1 MKTINLIL
9 GNHNHQPVGNFDFV
23 FESTYQKAYKP
34 FLDTLEKYKD
44 IKFNFHYTG
53 SLLLWIEKNH
63 PEHIEKLKNLTKE
76 KRIEIQSGGF
86 YEPIMPSIPDRDK
99 DIQIKK
105 LNKYIMDKFDFIAK
119 GAWIAERVW
128 EPTLVKNLA
137 KNDIKYIM
145 IDDSQ
150 FLTTGIDTKNIYGY
164 FITDNENY
172 KLNIFPI
179 SQELRYLIPFREVEK
194 SIEYLKSIATEEG
207 DRVVVLHDDGEKY
220 GDWPGTQKWV
230 YEDKWLEKFFEALS
244 EEKDIIKTVTYSE
257 YMKKYPPI
265 SKIYIPTGSY
275 EEMLTWVLPAKVQ
288 DEFHSKLEEL
298 KKSNENE
305 IITKFMRGGFWR
317 NYFAK
322 YSESNRMNKRMIYA
336 SNIFEGFNRV
346 NKENNKSSNK
356 DNKINNEIEIA
367 LDYLLKGQCNCPY
380 WHGTFGGLYLNNL
393 RHSTYSNLIKSTSIS
408 EKNIYG
414 KNYFIEEEVD
424 FDMDGRDEII
434 VSSEKETLIFH
445 TLSGSL
451 IEWDLKKEN
460 PINLIDTLKRR
471 EEAYHISAMRN
482 ANNENQDEGHVSIH
496 EIAKKVDEKIAKYL
510 VFDKNEKV
518 FAIDHFL
525 NKIPTAEEFQLLQY
539 EENSNFFESYYKI
552 TENKFNEDFATIIF
566 NREGKINGK
575 NINLTKKY
583 IINSTGGFSLETI
596 IENKSEEEIEFVY
609 ALENNITL
617 LAGCEKDRYYIGDGK
632 KISENLSK
640 VGEYEGKVF
649 GMADESYIKIKIS
662 IECENKTNYLY
673 MPNYT
678 ISDAVDKLEMNY
690 QNSTIVCLKKIN
702 LKPNEKESHKFKIS
716 VKNI

>member
-34 FLDTLEKYKD
+34 FLDMLEKYKD

-53 SLLLWIEKNH
+53 SLLSWIEKNH
-63 PEHIEKLKNLTKE
+63 PEHIEKLKNLVKE

-86 YEPIMPSIPDRDK
+86 YEPIMPSIPDKDK

-105 LNKYIMDKFDFIAK
+105 LNNYIKDKFKVKAK

-137 KNDIKYIM
+137 KNGIEYIM

-230 YEDKWLEKFFEALS
+230 YEDKWLENFFEALS
-244 EEKDIIKTVTYSE
+244 KEKDIIKTTTYSE
-257 YMKKYPPI
+257 YIKKYPPV
-265 SKIYIPTGSY
+265 SKIYIPNGSY

-305 IITKFMRGGFWR
+305 IITRFMRGGFWR
-317 NYFAK
+317 NYFSK

-336 SNIFEGFNRV
+336 SNIFDRFKFKR
-346 NKENNKSSNK
+346 NK
-356 DNKINNEIEIA
+356 DKIKKDKEIA
-367 LDYLLKGQCNCPY
+367 LDYLLQGQCNCPY

-393 RHSTYSNLIKSTSIS
+393 RHATYSNLIKSTSIS

-414 KNYFIEEEVD
+414 ENYFIKKNID
-424 FDMDGRDEII
+424 FDMDGRDEVII
-434 VSSEKETLIFH
+434 SSEKETLIFH
-445 TLSGSL
+445 SLSGSL
-451 IEWDLKKEN
+451 IEWDLKKET

-482 ANNENQDEGHVSIH
+482 TNNDNQNEGHVSIH

-518 FAIDHFL
+518 FGVDHFL
-525 NKIPTAEEFQLLQY
+525 NKMPSAEEFQLLQY
-539 EENSNFFESYYKI
+539 EENSNFFESFYKI
-552 TENKFNEDFATIIF
+552 IEDKIDKDFAKVIF
-566 NREGKINGK
+566 KRKGKINGK
-575 NINLTKKY
+575 EINLIKKY
-583 IINSTGGFSLETI
+583 IVNSKGGFLLEATF
-596 IENKSEEEIEFVY
+596 ENKSGEEIEFIY

-617 LAGCEKDRYYIGDGK
+617 LAGGEKDRYYIGEDK
-632 KISENLSK
+632 RISENLSET
-640 VGEYEGKVF
+640 GEWTGKIF
-649 GMADESYIKIKIS
+649 AMTDEAYIKIKIL
-662 IECENKTNYLY
+662 IEAEEETTFLY

-702 LKPNEKESHKFKIS
+702 LKPNEKKYYKIK
-716 VKNI
+716 VNTKNI

>member
-34 FLDTLEKYKD
+34 FLDMLEKYKD

-63 PEHIEKLKNLTKE
+63 PEHIEKLKNLAKE

-86 YEPIMPSIPDRDK
+86 YEPIMPSIPDKNK

-105 LNKYIMDKFDFIAK
+105 LNGYIKDKFKVKAK

-137 KNDIKYIM
+137 KNGIEYIM

-179 SQELRYLIPFREVEK
+179 SQELRYLIPFREAEK

-230 YEDKWLEKFFEALS
+230 YEDKWLENFFEALS
-244 EEKDIIKTVTYSE
+244 KEKDIIKTTTYSE
-257 YMKKYPPI
+257 YIKKYPPI
-265 SKIYIPTGSY
+265 SKIYIPNGSY
-275 EEMLTWVLPAKVQ
+275 EEMLTWVLPAKAQ
-288 DEFHSKLEEL
+288 DEFHTKLEEL
-298 KKSNENE
+298 KKSKEND
-305 IITKFMRGGFWR
+305 IIVRFMRGGFWR
-317 NYFAK
+317 NYFSK
-322 YSESNRMNKRMIYA
+322 YSESNRMNKRMIHA
-336 SNIFEGFNRV
+336 SNIFDIF
-346 NKENNKSSNK
+346 KFKINK
-356 DNKINNEIEIA
+356 DKIKEDKEIA
-367 LDYLLKGQCNCPY
+367 LDYLLQGQCNCPY
-380 WHGTFGGLYLNNL
+380 WHGTFGGLYLNKL
-393 RHSTYSNLIKSTSIS
+393 RHATYSNLIKSTSIS

-414 KNYFIEEEVD
+414 KNYFIKKNID

-434 VSSEKETLIFH
+434 ISSEKETLIFH
-445 TLSGSL
+445 SLSGSL

-482 ANNENQDEGHVSIH
+482 TNNDNQNEGHVSIH

-518 FAIDHFL
+518 FGVDHFL
-525 NKIPTAEEFQLLQY
+525 NKMPSAEEFQLLQY
-539 EENSNFFESYYKI
+539 EENANFFETHYKI
-552 TENKFNEDFATIIF
+552 IENKIDKNFATIIF
-566 NREGKINGK
+566 NKEEKVNGK
-575 NINLTKKY
+575 NINFIKKY
-583 IINSTGGFSLETI
+583 IVNSKGGFLLEATL
-596 IENKSEEEIEFVY
+596 ENKSKEDIEFVY

-617 LAGCEKDRYYIGDGK
+617 LAGGEKDRYYTGENK
-632 KISENLSK
+632 RISENLSET
-640 VGEYEGKVF
+640 GEWTGKIF
-649 GMADESYIKIKIS
+649 AMTDEAYIKIKIL
-662 IECENKTNYLY
+662 IEAEEETTFLY

-690 QNSTIVCLKKIN
+690 QNSTVVCLKKIN
-702 LKPNEKESHKFKIS
+702 LKPNEKKYYKIK
-716 VKNI
+716 VDTKNIQ

>member
-34 FLDTLEKYKD
+34 FLDMLEKYKD

-53 SLLLWIEKNH
+53 SLLSWIEKNH
-63 PEHIEKLKNLTKE
+63 PEHIEKLKNLAKE

-86 YEPIMPSIPDRDK
+86 YEPIMPSIPDKDK

-105 LNKYIMDKFDFIAK
+105 LNNYIKDKFKVKAK

-137 KNDIKYIM
+137 KNGIEYIM

-230 YEDKWLEKFFEALS
+230 YEDKWLENFFESLS
-244 EEKDIIKTVTYSE
+244 KEKDIIKTTTYSE
-257 YMKKYPPI
+257 YIKKYPPV
-265 SKIYIPTGSY
+265 SKIYIPNGSY

-288 DEFHSKLEEL
+288 DEFHLKLEEL

-305 IITKFMRGGFWR
+305 IITRFMRGGFWR
-317 NYFAK
+317 NYFSK

-336 SNIFEGFNRV
+336 SNIFEEFDKSKN
-346 NKENNKSSNK
+346 NNKDK
-356 DNKINNEIEIA
+356 ETA
-367 LDYLLKGQCNCPY
+367 LDYLLQGQCNCPY

-393 RHSTYSNLIKSTSIS
+393 RHATYSNLIKSTSIS

-414 KNYFIEEEVD
+414 ENYFIKKNID
-424 FDMDGRDEII
+424 FDMDGRDEVII
-434 VSSEKETLIFH
+434 SSEKETLIFH
-445 TLSGSL
+445 SLSGSL

-482 ANNENQDEGHVSIH
+482 TNNDNQNEGHVSIH

-518 FAIDHFL
+518 FGVDHFL
-525 NKIPTAEEFQLLQY
+525 NKMPSAEEFQLLQY
-539 EENSNFFESYYKI
+539 EENADFFESFYKI
-552 TENKFNEDFATIIF
+552 IEDKIDKDFAKGIF
-566 NREGKINGK
+566 KRKGKIDGK
-575 NINLTKKY
+575 EINLIKKY
-583 IINSTGGFSLETI
+583 IVNSKGGFLLEATF
-596 IENKSEEEIEFVY
+596 ENKSGEEIEFVY

-617 LAGCEKDRYYIGDGK
+617 LAGCEKDRYYTGEDK
-632 KISENLSK
+632 RISENLSET
-640 VGEYEGKVF
+640 GEWTGKIF
-649 GMADESYIKIKIS
+649 AMTDEAYIKIKIL
-662 IECENKTNYLY
+662 IEAEEETTFLY

-690 QNSTIVCLKKIN
+690 QNSTIVCLNKIN
-702 LKPNEKESHKFKIS
+702 LKPNEKKYYKIK
-716 VKNI
+716 VNTKNI

>member
-34 FLDTLEKYKD
+34 FLDMLEKYKD

-53 SLLLWIEKNH
+53 SLLSWIEKNH
-63 PEHIEKLKNLTKE
+63 PEHIEKLKNLAKE

-86 YEPIMPSIPDRDK
+86 YEPIMPSIPDKDK

-105 LNKYIMDKFDFIAK
+105 LNNYIKDKFKVKAN

-137 KNDIKYIM
+137 KNGIEYIM

-230 YEDKWLEKFFEALS
+230 YEDKWLENFFEALS
-244 EEKDIIKTVTYSE
+244 KEKDIIKTTTYSE
-257 YMKKYPPI
+257 YIKKYPPV
-265 SKIYIPTGSY
+265 SKIYIPNGSY

-305 IITKFMRGGFWR
+305 IITRFMRGGFWR
-317 NYFAK
+317 NYFSK

-336 SNIFEGFNRV
+336 SNIFEEFDKSKN
-346 NKENNKSSNK
+346 NNKDK
-356 DNKINNEIEIA
+356 ETA
-367 LDYLLKGQCNCPY
+367 LDYLLQGQCNCPY

-393 RHSTYSNLIKSTSIS
+393 RHATYSNLIKSTSIS

-414 KNYFIEEEVD
+414 ENYFIKKEID
-424 FDMDGRDEII
+424 FDMDGRYEII
-434 VSSEKETLIFH
+434 ISSEKETLIFH

-482 ANNENQDEGHVSIH
+482 TNNDNQNEGHVSIH

-518 FAIDHFL
+518 FGVDHFL
-525 NKIPTAEEFQLLQY
+525 NKMPSAEEFQLLQY
-539 EENSNFFESYYKI
+539 EENAKFFETHYKI
-552 TENKFNEDFATIIF
+552 IENKIDKNFATIIF
-566 NREGKINGK
+566 NKEEKVNGK
-575 NINLTKKY
+575 NINLIKKY
-583 IINSTGGFSLETI
+583 IIDSNGGFSLEVNL
-596 IENKSEEEIEFVY
+596 ENKSKEDIEFIY

-617 LAGCEKDRYYIGDGK
+617 LAGGEKDRYYTGEDK
-632 KISENLSK
+632 RISENLSET
-640 VGEYEGKVF
+640 GEWTGKIF
-649 GMADESYIKIKIS
+649 AMTDEAYIKIKIL
-662 IECENKTNYLY
+662 IEAEEETTFLY

-690 QNSTIVCLKKIN
+690 QNSTVVCLKKIN
-702 LKPNEKESHKFKIS
+702 LKPNEKKYYKIK
-716 VKNI
+716 VNTKNI

>member
-34 FLDTLEKYKD
+34 FLDMLEKYKD

-53 SLLLWIEKNH
+53 SLLSWIEKNH
-63 PEHIEKLKNLTKE
+63 PEHIEKLKNLAKE

-86 YEPIMPSIPDRDK
+86 YEPIMPSIPDKDK

-105 LNKYIMDKFDFIAK
+105 LNDYIKDKFKVKAK

-137 KNDIKYIM
+137 KNGIEYIM

-179 SQELRYLIPFREVEK
+179 SQELRYLIPFREAEK

-230 YEDKWLEKFFEALS
+230 YEDKWLENFFEALS
-244 EEKDIIKTVTYSE
+244 KEKDIIKTTTYSE
-257 YMKKYPPI
+257 YIKKYPPV
-265 SKIYIPTGSY
+265 SKIYIPNGSY

-305 IITKFMRGGFWR
+305 IITRFMRGGFWR
-317 NYFAK
+317 NYFSK

-336 SNIFEGFNRV
+336 SNIFDRFKFKR
-346 NKENNKSSNK
+346 NK
-356 DNKINNEIEIA
+356 DKIKEDKEIA
-367 LDYLLKGQCNCPY
+367 LDYLLQGQCNCPY

-393 RHSTYSNLIKSTSIS
+393 RHATYSNLIKSTSIS

-414 KNYFIEEEVD
+414 ENYFIKKNID
-424 FDMDGRDEII
+424 FDMDGRDEVII
-434 VSSEKETLIFH
+434 SSEKETLIFH
-445 TLSGSL
+445 SLSGSL

-482 ANNENQDEGHVSIH
+482 TNNDNQNEGHVSIH

-518 FAIDHFL
+518 FGVDHFL
-525 NKIPTAEEFQLLQY
+525 NKMPSAEEFQLLQY
-539 EENSNFFESYYKI
+539 EENADFFESFYKI
-552 TENKFNEDFATIIF
+552 IEDKIDKDFAKVIF
-566 NREGKINGK
+566 KRKGKIDGK
-575 NINLTKKY
+575 EINLIKKY
-583 IINSTGGFSLETI
+583 IVNSKGGFLLEATF
-596 IENKSEEEIEFVY
+596 ENKSGEEIEFVY

-617 LAGCEKDRYYIGDGK
+617 LAGCEKDRYYTGEDK
-632 KISENLSK
+632 RISENLSET
-640 VGEYEGKVF
+640 GEWTGKIF
-649 GMADESYIKIKIS
+649 AMTDEAYIKIKIL
-662 IECENKTNYLY
+662 IEAEEETTFLY

-690 QNSTIVCLKKIN
+690 QNSTVVCLNKIN
-702 LKPNEKESHKFKIS
+702 LKPNEKKYYKIK
-716 VKNI
+716 VNTKNI

>member
-34 FLDTLEKYKD
+34 FLDMLEKYKD

-53 SLLLWIEKNH
+53 SLLSWMEKNH
-63 PEHIEKLKNLTKE
+63 PEHIEKLKNLAKE

-86 YEPIMPSIPDRDK
+86 YEPIMPSIPDKDK

-105 LNKYIMDKFDFIAK
+105 LNDYIKDKFKVKAK

-137 KNDIKYIM
+137 KNGIEYIM

-179 SQELRYLIPFREVEK
+179 SQELRYLIPFREAEK

-207 DRVVVLHDDGEKY
+207 YRVVVLHDDGEKY

-230 YEDKWLEKFFEALS
+230 YEDKWLENFFEALS
-244 EEKDIIKTVTYSE
+244 KEKDIIKTTTYSE
-257 YMKKYPPI
+257 YIKKYPPV
-265 SKIYIPTGSY
+265 SKIYIPNGSY

-305 IITKFMRGGFWR
+305 IITRFMRGGFWR
-317 NYFAK
+317 NYFSK
-322 YSESNRMNKRMIYA
+322 YSESNRMNKRMIYT
-336 SNIFEGFNRV
+336 SNIFDRFKFKR
-346 NKENNKSSNK
+346 NK
-356 DNKINNEIEIA
+356 DKIKEDKEIA
-367 LDYLLKGQCNCPY
+367 LDYLLQGQCNCPY

-393 RHSTYSNLIKSTSIS
+393 RHAAYSNLIKSTSIS

-414 KNYFIEEEVD
+414 ENYFIKKNID
-424 FDMDGRDEII
+424 FDMDGRDEVII
-434 VSSEKETLIFH
+434 SSEKETLIFH
-445 TLSGSL
+445 SLSGSL

-482 ANNENQDEGHVSIH
+482 ANNGNQNEGHVSIH
-496 EIAKKVDEKIAKYL
+496 EIAKKIDEKIAKYL

-518 FAIDHFL
+518 FGVDHFL
-525 NKIPTAEEFQLLQY
+525 NKIPSAEEFQLLQY
-539 EENSNFFESYYKI
+539 EENANFFESFYKI
-552 TENKFNEDFATIIF
+552 IEDKIDKDFAKVIF
-566 NREGKINGK
+566 KRKGRIDGKE
-575 NINLTKKY
+575 INLIKKY
-583 IINSTGGFSLETI
+583 IVNSEGGFLLEATF
-596 IENKSEEEIEFVY
+596 ENKSGEEIEFVY

-617 LAGCEKDRYYIGDGK
+617 LAGCEKDRYYTGEDK
-632 KISENLSK
+632 RISENLSET
-640 VGEYEGKVF
+640 GEWTGKIF
-649 GMADESYIKIKIS
+649 AMTDEAYIKIKIL
-662 IECENKTNYLY
+662 IEAEEETTFLY

-690 QNSTIVCLKKIN
+690 QNSTVVCLKKIN
-702 LKPNEKESHKFKIS
+702 LKPNEKKYYKIK
-716 VKNI
+716 VDTKNI

>member
-34 FLDTLEKYKD
+34 FLEILEKYKE

-63 PEHIEKLKNLTKE
+63 PEHIEKLKNLVKE

-86 YEPIMPSIPDRDK
+86 YEPIMPSIPDKDK
-99 DIQIKK
+99 DIQIQK
-105 LNKYIMDKFDFIAK
+105 LNNYIKNKFDFNPK

-137 KNDIKYIM
+137 KNEIKYIM
-145 IDDSQ
+145 LDDSQ
-150 FLTTGIDTKNIYGY
+150 FLTTGIDTKNIFGY

-194 SIEYLKSIATEEG
+194 SIEYLKSIATEDG

-244 EEKDIIKTVTYSE
+244 EEKDIIKTTTYSE
-257 YMKKYPPI
+257 YMQKFSPI

-288 DEFHSKLEEL
+288 DEFHTKLEEL
-298 KKSNENE
+298 KKSPEND
-305 IITKFMRGGFWR
+305 IITRFMRGGFWR
-317 NYFAK
+317 NYFSK
-322 YSESNRMNKRMIYA
+322 YSESDRMNKRMIYA
-336 SNIFEGFNRV
+336 SNTYEEF
-346 NKENNKSSNK
+346 KEFDKSKK
-356 DNKINNEIEIA
+356 DNSKDKETA
-367 LDYLLKGQCNCPY
+367 LDYLLQGQCNCPY

-408 EKNIYG
+408 EKNLYG
-414 KNYFIEEEVD
+414 KNYFTVKEVD

-445 TLSGSL
+445 TLSGS
-451 IEWDLKKEN
+451 IVEWDLKKEN

-471 EEAYHISAMRN
+471 EEAYHISAVRN
-482 ANNENQDEGHVSIH
+482 TNNDNQNDGHVSIH
-496 EIAKKVDEKIAKYL
+496 EMVKKVDEKIAKYL

-518 FAIDHFL
+518 FGVDHFL
-525 NKIPTAEEFQLLQY
+525 NKMPSAEEFQLLQY
-539 EENSNFFESYYKI
+539 EENSCFFESHYKI
-552 TENKFNEDFATIIF
+552 LSHKLEKDCAIITFNKD
-566 NREGKINGK
+566 GKVNGK
-575 NINLTKKY
+575 NINLNKKY
-583 IINSTGGFSLETI
+583 IINFAGGFLLETI
-596 IENKSEEEIEFVY
+596 IENKSEEDIEFVY
-609 ALENNITL
+609 ALENNLTL
-617 LAGCEKDRYYIGDGK
+617 LAGSKNDRYYIGENK
-632 KISENLSK
+632 RISENLSDA
-640 VGEYEGKVF
+640 GEFAGKIF
-649 GMADESYIKIKIS
+649 GMTDEAYIKIKIL
-662 IECENKTNYLY
+662 IECEEEANYLY

-690 QNSTIVCLKKIN
+690 QNSTIVCLKKMS
-702 LKPNEKESHKFKIS
+702 LKPKEKKSYKLKIN
-716 VKNI
+716 VQNI

>member
-1 MKTINLIL
+1 
-9 GNHNHQPVGNFDFV
+9 
-23 FESTYQKAYKP
+23 
-34 FLDTLEKYKD
+34 
-44 IKFNFHYTG
+44 
-53 SLLLWIEKNH
+53 
-63 PEHIEKLKNLTKE
+63 
-76 KRIEIQSGGF
+76 
-86 YEPIMPSIPDRDK
+86 
-99 DIQIKK
+99 
-105 LNKYIMDKFDFIAK
+105 
-119 GAWIAERVW
+119 
-128 EPTLVKNLA
+128 
-137 KNDIKYIM
+137 M

-179 SQELRYLIPFREVEK
+179 SQELRYLIPFREAEK

-230 YEDKWLEKFFEALS
+230 YEDKWLENFFEALS
-244 EEKDIIKTVTYSE
+244 KEKDIIKTTTYSE
-257 YMKKYPPI
+257 YIKKYPPV
-265 SKIYIPTGSY
+265 SKIYIPNGSY

-305 IITKFMRGGFWR
+305 IITRFMRGGFWR
-317 NYFAK
+317 NYFSK

-336 SNIFEGFNRV
+336 SNIFDRFKFKR
-346 NKENNKSSNK
+346 NK
-356 DNKINNEIEIA
+356 DKIKEDKEIA
-367 LDYLLKGQCNCPY
+367 LDYLLQGQCNCPY

-393 RHSTYSNLIKSTSIS
+393 RHATYSNLIKSTSIS

-414 KNYFIEEEVD
+414 ENYFIKKNID
-424 FDMDGRDEII
+424 FDMDGRDEVII
-434 VSSEKETLIFH
+434 SSEKETLIFH
-445 TLSGSL
+445 SLSGSL

-482 ANNENQDEGHVSIH
+482 TNNDNQNEGHVSIH

-518 FAIDHFL
+518 FGVDHFL
-525 NKIPTAEEFQLLQY
+525 NKMPSAEEFQLLQY
-539 EENSNFFESYYKI
+539 EENADFFESFYKI
-552 TENKFNEDFATIIF
+552 IEDKIDKDFAKVIF
-566 NREGKINGK
+566 KRKGKIDGK
-575 NINLTKKY
+575 EINLIKKY
-583 IINSTGGFSLETI
+583 IVNSKGGFLLEATF
-596 IENKSEEEIEFVY
+596 ENKSGEEIEFVY

-617 LAGCEKDRYYIGDGK
+617 LAGGEKDRYYTGENK
-632 KISENLSK
+632 RISENLSET
-640 VGEYEGKVF
+640 GEWAGKIF
-649 GMADESYIKIKIS
+649 AMTDEAYIKIKIL
-662 IECENKTNYLY
+662 IEAEEETTFLY

-690 QNSTIVCLKKIN
+690 QNSTVVCLKKIN
-702 LKPNEKESHKFKIS
+702 LKPNEKKYYKIK
-716 VKNI
+716 VDTKNI

>member
-34 FLDTLEKYKD
+34 FLDMLEKYKD

-53 SLLLWIEKNH
+53 SLLSWIEKNH
-63 PEHIEKLKNLTKE
+63 PEHIEKLKNLAKE

-86 YEPIMPSIPDRDK
+86 YEPIMPSIPDKDK

-105 LNKYIMDKFDFIAK
+105 LNNYIKDKFKVKAK

-137 KNDIKYIM
+137 KNGIEYIM

-179 SQELRYLIPFREVEK
+179 SQELRYLIPFREAEK

-230 YEDKWLEKFFEALS
+230 YEDKWLENFFEALS
-244 EEKDIIKTVTYSE
+244 KEKDIIKTTTYSE
-257 YMKKYPPI
+257 YIKKYPPI
-265 SKIYIPTGSY
+265 SKIYIPNGSY

-305 IITKFMRGGFWR
+305 IITRFMRGGFWR
-317 NYFAK
+317 NYFSK

-336 SNIFEGFNRV
+336 SNIFDRFKFKR
-346 NKENNKSSNK
+346 NK
-356 DNKINNEIEIA
+356 DKIKEDKEIA
-367 LDYLLKGQCNCPY
+367 LDYLLQGQCNCPY

-393 RHSTYSNLIKSTSIS
+393 RHATYSNLIKSTSIS

-414 KNYFIEEEVD
+414 ENYFIKKNID
-424 FDMDGRDEII
+424 FDMDGRDEVII
-434 VSSEKETLIFH
+434 SSEKETLIFH
-445 TLSGSL
+445 SLSGSL

-471 EEAYHISAMRN
+471 EEAYHI
-482 ANNENQDEGHVSIH
+482 
-496 EIAKKVDEKIAKYL
+496 
-510 VFDKNEKV
+510 
-518 FAIDHFL
+518 
-525 NKIPTAEEFQLLQY
+525 
-539 EENSNFFESYYKI
+539 
-552 TENKFNEDFATIIF
+552 
-566 NREGKINGK
+566 
-575 NINLTKKY
+575 
-583 IINSTGGFSLETI
+583 
-596 IENKSEEEIEFVY
+596 
-609 ALENNITL
+609 
-617 LAGCEKDRYYIGDGK
+617 
-632 KISENLSK
+632 
-640 VGEYEGKVF
+640 
-649 GMADESYIKIKIS
+649 
-662 IECENKTNYLY
+662 
-673 MPNYT
+673 
-678 ISDAVDKLEMNY
+678 
-690 QNSTIVCLKKIN
+690 
-702 LKPNEKESHKFKIS
+702 
-716 VKNI
+716 

>member
-34 FLDTLEKYKD
+34 FLDMLEKYKD

-53 SLLLWIEKNH
+53 SLLSWIEKNH
-63 PEHIEKLKNLTKE
+63 PEHIEKLKNLAKE

-86 YEPIMPSIPDRDK
+86 YEPIMPSIPDKDK

-105 LNKYIMDKFDFIAK
+105 LNNYIKDKFKVKAK

-137 KNDIKYIM
+137 KNGIKYIM
-145 IDDSQ
+145 LDDSQ

-230 YEDKWLEKFFEALS
+230 YEDKWLENFFEALS
-244 EEKDIIKTVTYSE
+244 KEKDIIKTTTYSE
-257 YMKKYPPI
+257 YIKKYPPV
-265 SKIYIPTGSY
+265 SKIYIPNGSY

-305 IITKFMRGGFWR
+305 IITRFMRGGFWR
-317 NYFAK
+317 NYFSK

-336 SNIFEGFNRV
+336 SNIFDRFKFKR
-346 NKENNKSSNK
+346 NK
-356 DNKINNEIEIA
+356 DKIKEDKESA
-367 LDYLLKGQCNCPY
+367 LDYLLQGQCNCPY

-393 RHSTYSNLIKSTSIS
+393 RHATYSNLIKSTSIS

-414 KNYFIEEEVD
+414 ENYFIKKNID
-424 FDMDGRDEII
+424 FDMDGRDEVII
-434 VSSEKETLIFH
+434 SSEKETLIFH
-445 TLSGSL
+445 SLSGSL

-482 ANNENQDEGHVSIH
+482 TNNDNQNEGHVSIH
-496 EIAKKVDEKIAKYL
+496 EIAKKVDEKISKYL

-518 FAIDHFL
+518 FGVDHFL
-525 NKIPTAEEFQLLQY
+525 GKIPSAEEFQLLQY
-539 EENSNFFESYYKI
+539 EENADFFESFYKI
-552 TENKFNEDFATIIF
+552 IEDKIDKDFAKVIF
-566 NREGKINGK
+566 KRKGRIDGKE
-575 NINLTKKY
+575 INLIKKY
-583 IINSTGGFSLETI
+583 IVNSKGGFLLEATL
-596 IENKSEEEIEFVY
+596 ENKSGEEIEFVY

-617 LAGCEKDRYYIGDGK
+617 LAGCEKDRYYTGEDK
-632 KISENLSK
+632 RISENLSET
-640 VGEYEGKVF
+640 GEWTGKIF
-649 GMADESYIKIKIS
+649 AMTDEAYIKIKIL
-662 IECENKTNYLY
+662 IEAEEETTFLY

-690 QNSTIVCLKKIN
+690 QNSTVVCLNKIN
-702 LKPNEKESHKFKIS
+702 LKPNEKKYYKIK
-716 VKNI
+716 VNTKNI

>member
-34 FLDTLEKYKD
+34 FLDMLEKYKD

-53 SLLLWIEKNH
+53 SLLSWIEKNH
-63 PEHIEKLKNLTKE
+63 PEHIEKLKNLAKE

-86 YEPIMPSIPDRDK
+86 YEPIMPSIPDKDK

-105 LNKYIMDKFDFIAK
+105 LNNYIKDKFKVKAN

-137 KNDIKYIM
+137 KNGIEYIM

-179 SQELRYLIPFREVEK
+179 SQELRYLIPFREAKK

-230 YEDKWLEKFFEALS
+230 YEDKWLENFFEALS
-244 EEKDIIKTVTYSE
+244 KEKDIIKTTTYSE
-257 YMKKYPPI
+257 YIKKYPPI
-265 SKIYIPTGSY
+265 SKIYIPNGSY

-305 IITKFMRGGFWR
+305 IITIFMRGGFWR
-317 NYFAK
+317 NYFSK

-336 SNIFEGFNRV
+336 SNIFDRFKFKR
-346 NKENNKSSNK
+346 NK
-356 DNKINNEIEIA
+356 DKIKEDKESA
-367 LDYLLKGQCNCPY
+367 LDYLLQGQCNCPY

-393 RHSTYSNLIKSTSIS
+393 RHATYSNLIKSTSIS

-414 KNYFIEEEVD
+414 ENYFIKKNID
-424 FDMDGRDEII
+424 FDMDGRDEVII
-434 VSSEKETLIFH
+434 SSEKETLIFH
-445 TLSGSL
+445 SLSGSL

-482 ANNENQDEGHVSIH
+482 TNNDNQNEGHVSIH

-518 FAIDHFL
+518 FGVDHFL
-525 NKIPTAEEFQLLQY
+525 NKIPSTEEFQLLQY
-539 EENSNFFESYYKI
+539 EENAKFFESYYKI
-552 TENKFNEDFATIIF
+552 TENKIDKNSATIIF
-566 NREGKINGK
+566 NRDGKVNGK

-583 IINSTGGFSLETI
+583 IVNSKGGFLLEATF
-596 IENKSEEEIEFVY
+596 ENKSGEEIEFVY

-617 LAGCEKDRYYIGDGK
+617 LAGGEKDRYYTGEDK
-632 KISENLSK
+632 RISENLSETGK
-640 VGEYEGKVF
+640 WTGKVF
-649 GMADESYIKIKIS
+649 AMTDEAYIKIKIL
-662 IECENKTNYLY
+662 IEAEEETTFLY

-702 LKPNEKESHKFKIS
+702 LKPNEKKYYKIK
-716 VKNI
+716 VNTKNI

>member
-34 FLDTLEKYKD
+34 FLDMLEKYKD

-53 SLLLWIEKNH
+53 SLLSWIEKNH
-63 PEHIEKLKNLTKE
+63 PEHIEKLKNLAKE

-86 YEPIMPSIPDRDK
+86 YEPIMPSVPDKDK

-105 LNKYIMDKFDFIAK
+105 LNNYIKDKFKVKAK

-137 KNDIKYIM
+137 KNGIKYIM
-145 IDDSQ
+145 LDDSQ

-230 YEDKWLEKFFEALS
+230 YEDKWLENFFESLS
-244 EEKDIIKTVTYSE
+244 KEKDIIKTTTYSE
-257 YMKKYPPI
+257 YIKKYPPV
-265 SKIYIPTGSY
+265 SKIYIPNGSY

-305 IITKFMRGGFWR
+305 IITRFMRGGFWR
-317 NYFAK
+317 NYFSK

-336 SNIFEGFNRV
+336 SNIFDRFKFKR
-346 NKENNKSSNK
+346 NK
-356 DNKINNEIEIA
+356 DKIKEDKEIA
-367 LDYLLKGQCNCPY
+367 LDYLLQGQCNCPY

-393 RHSTYSNLIKSTSIS
+393 RHATYSNLIKSTLIS

-414 KNYFIEEEVD
+414 ENYFIKKNID
-424 FDMDGRDEII
+424 FDMDGRDEVII
-434 VSSEKETLIFH
+434 SSEKETLIFH
-445 TLSGSL
+445 SLSGSL

-482 ANNENQDEGHVSIH
+482 TNNDNQNEGHVSIH

-518 FAIDHFL
+518 FGVDHFL
-525 NKIPTAEEFQLLQY
+525 NKIPSTEEFQLLQY
-539 EENSNFFESYYKI
+539 EENAKFFESYYKI
-552 TENKFNEDFATIIF
+552 TENKIDKNSATIIF
-566 NREGKINGK
+566 NRDGKVNGK

-583 IINSTGGFSLETI
+583 IVNSKGGFLLEATF
-596 IENKSEEEIEFVY
+596 ENKSGEEIEFIY

-617 LAGCEKDRYYIGDGK
+617 LAGGEKDRYYTGEDK
-632 KISENLSK
+632 RISENLSETGK
-640 VGEYEGKVF
+640 WTGKVF
-649 GMADESYIKIKIS
+649 AMTDEAYIKIKIL
-662 IECENKTNYLY
+662 IEAEEETTFLY

-702 LKPNEKESHKFKIS
+702 LKPNEKKYYKIK
-716 VKNI
+716 VNTKNI

>member
-34 FLDTLEKYKD
+34 FLDMLEKYKD

-53 SLLLWIEKNH
+53 SLLSWIEKNH
-63 PEHIEKLKNLTKE
+63 PEHIEKLKNLAKE

-86 YEPIMPSIPDRDK
+86 YEPIMPSIPDKDK

-105 LNKYIMDKFDFIAK
+105 LNNYIKDKFKVKAN

-137 KNDIKYIM
+137 KNGIEYIM

-179 SQELRYLIPFREVEK
+179 SQELRYLIPFREAEK

-230 YEDKWLEKFFEALS
+230 YEDKWLENFFEALS
-244 EEKDIIKTVTYSE
+244 KEKDIIKTTTYSE
-257 YMKKYPPI
+257 YIKKYPPV
-265 SKIYIPTGSY
+265 SKIYIPNGSY

-305 IITKFMRGGFWR
+305 IITRFMRGGFWR
-317 NYFAK
+317 NYFSK

-336 SNIFEGFNRV
+336 SNIFDRFKFKR
-346 NKENNKSSNK
+346 NK
-356 DNKINNEIEIA
+356 DKIKEDKEIA
-367 LDYLLKGQCNCPY
+367 LDYLLQGQCNCPY

-393 RHSTYSNLIKSTSIS
+393 RHATYSNLIKSTSIS

-414 KNYFIEEEVD
+414 ENYFIKKNID
-424 FDMDGRDEII
+424 FDMDGRDEVII
-434 VSSEKETLIFH
+434 SSEKETLIFH
-445 TLSGSL
+445 SLSGSL

-482 ANNENQDEGHVSIH
+482 TNNNNQNEGHVSIH

-518 FAIDHFL
+518 FGVDHFL
-525 NKIPTAEEFQLLQY
+525 NKIPSAEEFQLLQY
-539 EENSNFFESYYKI
+539 EENSNFFESFYKI
-552 TENKFNEDFATIIF
+552 IEDKIDKDFAKVIF
-566 NREGKINGK
+566 KRKGKINGK
-575 NINLTKKY
+575 EINLIKKY
-583 IINSTGGFSLETI
+583 IVNSKGGFLLEATF
-596 IENKSEEEIEFVY
+596 ENKSGEEIEFVY

-617 LAGCEKDRYYIGDGK
+617 LAGGEKDRYYTGEDK
-632 KISENLSK
+632 RISENLSET
-640 VGEYEGKVF
+640 GEWTGKIF
-649 GMADESYIKIKIS
+649 AMTDEAYIKIKIL
-662 IECENKTNYLY
+662 IEAEEETTFLY

-702 LKPNEKESHKFKIS
+702 LKPNEKKYYKIK
-716 VKNI
+716 VDTKNI

>member
-34 FLDTLEKYKD
+34 FLDMLEKYKD

-53 SLLLWIEKNH
+53 SLLSWIEKNH
-63 PEHIEKLKNLTKE
+63 PEHIEKLKNLAKE

-86 YEPIMPSIPDRDK
+86 YEPIMPSIPDKDK

-105 LNKYIMDKFDFIAK
+105 LNDYIKDKFKVKAK

-137 KNDIKYIM
+137 KNGIEYIM

-179 SQELRYLIPFREVEK
+179 SQELRYLIPFREAEK

-230 YEDKWLEKFFEALS
+230 YEDKWLENFFEALS
-244 EEKDIIKTVTYSE
+244 KEKDIIKTTTYSE
-257 YMKKYPPI
+257 YIKKYPPI
-265 SKIYIPTGSY
+265 SKIYIPNGSY

-305 IITKFMRGGFWR
+305 IITRFMRGGFWR
-317 NYFAK
+317 NYFSK

-336 SNIFEGFNRV
+336 SNIFEEFDKSKN
-346 NKENNKSSNK
+346 NNKDK
-356 DNKINNEIEIA
+356 EIA
-367 LDYLLKGQCNCPY
+367 LDYLLQGQCNCPY

-393 RHSTYSNLIKSTSIS
+393 RHATYSNLIKSTSIS

-414 KNYFIEEEVD
+414 ENYFIKKNID
-424 FDMDGRDEII
+424 FDMDGRDEVII
-434 VSSEKETLIFH
+434 SSEKETLIFH
-445 TLSGSL
+445 SLSGSL

-482 ANNENQDEGHVSIH
+482 TNNDNQNEGHVSIH

-518 FAIDHFL
+518 FGVDHFL
-525 NKIPTAEEFQLLQY
+525 GKMPSAEEFQLLQY
-539 EENSNFFESYYKI
+539 EENAKFFETHYK
-552 TENKFNEDFATIIF
+552 
-566 NREGKINGK
+566 
-575 NINLTKKY
+575 
-583 IINSTGGFSLETI
+583 I
-596 IENKSEEEIEFVY
+596 IENKIDKNFATIVFNKEGKLNGKEINLIKKYIVNSKGGFLLEATFENKSKEEIEFVY

-617 LAGCEKDRYYIGDGK
+617 LAGGEKDRYYTGEDK
-632 KISENLSK
+632 RISENLSET
-640 VGEYEGKVF
+640 GEWTGKIF
-649 GMADESYIKIKIS
+649 AMTDEAYIKIKIL
-662 IECENKTNYLY
+662 IEAEEETTFLY

-702 LKPNEKESHKFKIS
+702 LKPNEKKYYKIK
-716 VKNI
+716 VDTKNI

>member
-34 FLDTLEKYKD
+34 FLDMLEKYKD

-53 SLLLWIEKNH
+53 SLLSWIEKNH
-63 PEHIEKLKNLTKE
+63 PEHIEKLKNLAKE

-86 YEPIMPSIPDRDK
+86 YEPIMPSISDKDK

-105 LNKYIMDKFDFIAK
+105 LNDYIKDKFKVKAR

-137 KNDIKYIM
+137 KNGIEYIM

-230 YEDKWLEKFFEALS
+230 YEDKWLENFFEALS
-244 EEKDIIKTVTYSE
+244 KEKDIIKTTTYSE
-257 YMKKYPPI
+257 YIKKYPPV
-265 SKIYIPTGSY
+265 SKIYIPNGSY

-305 IITKFMRGGFWR
+305 IITRFMRGGFWR
-317 NYFAK
+317 NYFSK

-336 SNIFEGFNRV
+336 SNIFDRFKFKR
-346 NKENNKSSNK
+346 NK
-356 DNKINNEIEIA
+356 DKIKEDKEIA
-367 LDYLLKGQCNCPY
+367 LDYLLQGQCNCPY

-393 RHSTYSNLIKSTSIS
+393 RHATYSNLIKSTSIS

-414 KNYFIEEEVD
+414 ENYFIKKNID
-424 FDMDGRDEII
+424 FDMDGRDEVII
-434 VSSEKETLIFH
+434 SSEKETLIFH
-445 TLSGSL
+445 SLSGSL

-482 ANNENQDEGHVSIH
+482 TNNDNQNEGHVSIH

-518 FAIDHFL
+518 FGVDHFL
-525 NKIPTAEEFQLLQY
+525 GKIPSAEEFQLLQY
-539 EENSNFFESYYKI
+539 EENAKFFETHYKI
-552 TENKFNEDFATIIF
+552 IENKIDKNFATIIF
-566 NREGKINGK
+566 NKEEKVNGK
-575 NINLTKKY
+575 NINLIKKY
-583 IINSTGGFSLETI
+583 IIDSNGGFSLEVNL
-596 IENKSEEEIEFVY
+596 ENKSKEDIEFVY
-609 ALENNITL
+609 ALENNLTL
-617 LAGCEKDRYYIGDGK
+617 LAGGENDRYYIGDNK
-632 KISENLSK
+632 RISENLSDA
-640 VGEYEGKVF
+640 GEFSGKTF
-649 GMADESYIKIKIS
+649 GMTDEAYIKIKIL
-662 IECENKTNYLY
+662 IEAEEETTFLY

-690 QNSTIVCLKKIN
+690 QNSTVVCLKKIN
-702 LKPNEKESHKFKIS
+702 LKPNEKKYYKIK
-716 VKNI
+716 VNTENI

>member
-23 FESTYQKAYKP
+23 FESAYQKAYKP
-34 FLDTLEKYKD
+34 FLDVLEKYKD

-63 PEHIEKLKNLTKE
+63 PEHIEKLKNLAKE

-86 YEPIMPSIPDRDK
+86 YEPIMPSIPDKDK
-99 DIQIKK
+99 DIQIQK
-105 LNKYIMDKFDFIAK
+105 LNNYIKDKFDFIPK

-145 IDDSQ
+145 LDDSQ
-150 FLTTGIDTKNIYGY
+150 FLTTGIDTKNIFGY

-230 YEDKWLEKFFEALS
+230 YEDKWLENFFEALS
-244 EEKDIIKTVTYSE
+244 KEKDIIKTTTYSE
-257 YMKKYPPI
+257 YIKKYPPV
-265 SKIYIPTGSY
+265 SKIYIPNGSY

-305 IITKFMRGGFWR
+305 IITRFMRGGFWR
-317 NYFAK
+317 NYFSK

-336 SNIFEGFNRV
+336 SNIFDRFKFKR
-346 NKENNKSSNK
+346 NK
-356 DNKINNEIEIA
+356 DKIKEDKEIA
-367 LDYLLKGQCNCPY
+367 LDYLLQGQCNCPY

-393 RHSTYSNLIKSTSIS
+393 RHATYSNLIKSTSIS

-414 KNYFIEEEVD
+414 ENYFIKKNID
-424 FDMDGRDEII
+424 FDMDGRDEVII
-434 VSSEKETLIFH
+434 SSEKETLIFH
-445 TLSGSL
+445 SLSGSL
-451 IEWDLKKEN
+451 IEWDLKKET

-482 ANNENQDEGHVSIH
+482 TNNNNQNEGHVSIH

-518 FAIDHFL
+518 FGVDHFL
-525 NKIPTAEEFQLLQY
+525 NKMPNAEEFQLLQY
-539 EENSNFFESYYKI
+539 EENANFFESFYQIIEDKI
-552 TENKFNEDFATIIF
+552 DKDFAKVIF
-566 NREGKINGK
+566 KRKGKINGK
-575 NINLTKKY
+575 EINLIKKY
-583 IINSTGGFSLETI
+583 IVNSKGGFLLEATF
-596 IENKSEEEIEFVY
+596 ENKSGEEIEFVY

-617 LAGCEKDRYYIGDGK
+617 LAGCEKDRYYTGEDK
-632 KISENLSK
+632 RISENLSET
-640 VGEYEGKVF
+640 GEWTGKVF
-649 GMADESYIKIKIS
+649 AMTDEAYIKIKIL
-662 IECENKTNYLY
+662 IECEEETNYLY

-702 LKPNEKESHKFKIS
+702 LKPNEKKYYKIK
-716 VKNI
+716 VNTKNI

>member
-34 FLDTLEKYKD
+34 FLDMLEKYKD

-53 SLLLWIEKNH
+53 SLLYWIEKNH
-63 PEHIEKLKNLTKE
+63 PEHIEKLKNLAKE

-86 YEPIMPSIPDRDK
+86 YEPIMPSIPDKDK

-105 LNKYIMDKFDFIAK
+105 LNNYIKDKFKVKAK

-137 KNDIKYIM
+137 KNGIEYIM

-230 YEDKWLEKFFEALS
+230 YEDKWLENFFEALS
-244 EEKDIIKTVTYSE
+244 KEKDIIKTTTYSE
-257 YMKKYPPI
+257 YIKKYPPV
-265 SKIYIPTGSY
+265 SKIYIPNGSY

-305 IITKFMRGGFWR
+305 IITRFMRGGFWR
-317 NYFAK
+317 NYFSK

-336 SNIFEGFNRV
+336 SNIFEEFDKSKN
-346 NKENNKSSNK
+346 NNKDK
-356 DNKINNEIEIA
+356 ETA
-367 LDYLLKGQCNCPY
+367 LDYLLQGQCNCPY

-393 RHSTYSNLIKSTSIS
+393 RHATYSNLIKSTSIS

-414 KNYFIEEEVD
+414 ENYFIKKNID
-424 FDMDGRDEII
+424 FDMDGRDEVII
-434 VSSEKETLIFH
+434 SSEKETLIFH
-445 TLSGSL
+445 SLSGSL

-482 ANNENQDEGHVSIH
+482 TNNDNQNEGHVSIH

-510 VFDKNEKV
+510 IFDKNEKV
-518 FAIDHFL
+518 FGVDHFL
-525 NKIPTAEEFQLLQY
+525 NKMPSAEEFQLLQY
-539 EENSNFFESYYKI
+539 EENADFFESFYKI
-552 TENKFNEDFATIIF
+552 IEDKIDKDFAKVIF
-566 NREGKINGK
+566 KRKGRIDGKE
-575 NINLTKKY
+575 INLIKKY
-583 IINSTGGFSLETI
+583 IVNSKGGFLLEATF
-596 IENKSEEEIEFVY
+596 ENKSGEEIEFIY

-617 LAGCEKDRYYIGDGK
+617 LAGGEKDRYYTGEDK
-632 KISENLSK
+632 RISENLSET
-640 VGEYEGKVF
+640 GEWTGKIF
-649 GMADESYIKIKIS
+649 AMTDEAYIKIKIL
-662 IECENKTNYLY
+662 IEAEEDTTFLY

-702 LKPNEKESHKFKIS
+702 LKPNEKKYYKIK
-716 VKNI
+716 VDTKNI

>member
-34 FLDTLEKYKD
+34 FLDMLEKYKD

-53 SLLLWIEKNH
+53 SLLYWIEKNH
-63 PEHIEKLKNLTKE
+63 PEHIEKLKNLAKE

-86 YEPIMPSIPDRDK
+86 YEPIMPSIPDKDK

-105 LNKYIMDKFDFIAK
+105 LNNYIKDKFKVKAK

-137 KNDIKYIM
+137 KNGIEYIM

-230 YEDKWLEKFFEALS
+230 YEDKWLENFFEALS
-244 EEKDIIKTVTYSE
+244 KEKDIIKTTTYSE
-257 YMKKYPPI
+257 YIKKYPPV
-265 SKIYIPTGSY
+265 SKIYIPNGSY

-305 IITKFMRGGFWR
+305 IITRFMRGGFWR
-317 NYFAK
+317 NYFSK

-336 SNIFEGFNRV
+336 SNIFEEFDKSKN
-346 NKENNKSSNK
+346 NNKDK
-356 DNKINNEIEIA
+356 ETA
-367 LDYLLKGQCNCPY
+367 LDYLLQGQCNCPY

-393 RHSTYSNLIKSTSIS
+393 RHATYSNLIKSTSIS

-414 KNYFIEEEVD
+414 ENYFIKKNID
-424 FDMDGRDEII
+424 FDMDGRDEVII
-434 VSSEKETLIFH
+434 SSEKETLIFH
-445 TLSGSL
+445 SLSGSL

-482 ANNENQDEGHVSIH
+482 TNNDNQNEGHVSIH

-510 VFDKNEKV
+510 IFDKNEKV
-518 FAIDHFL
+518 FGVDHFL
-525 NKIPTAEEFQLLQY
+525 NKMPSAEEFQLLQY
-539 EENSNFFESYYKI
+539 EENADFFESFYKI
-552 TENKFNEDFATIIF
+552 IEDKIDKDFAKVIF
-566 NREGKINGK
+566 KRKGRIDGKE
-575 NINLTKKY
+575 INLIKKY
-583 IINSTGGFSLETI
+583 IVNSKGGFLLEATF
-596 IENKSEEEIEFVY
+596 ENKSGEEIEFVY

-617 LAGCEKDRYYIGDGK
+617 LAGGEKDRYYTGEDK
-632 KISENLSK
+632 RISENLSET
-640 VGEYEGKVF
+640 GEWTGKIF
-649 GMADESYIKIKIS
+649 AMTDEAYIKIKIL
-662 IECENKTNYLY
+662 IEAEEETTFLY

-702 LKPNEKESHKFKIS
+702 LKPNEKKYYKIK
-716 VKNI
+716 VDTKNI

>member
-34 FLDTLEKYKD
+34 FLDMLEKYKD

-53 SLLLWIEKNH
+53 SLLYWIEKNH
-63 PEHIEKLKNLTKE
+63 PEHIEKLKNLAKE

-86 YEPIMPSIPDRDK
+86 YEPIMPSIPDKDK

-105 LNKYIMDKFDFIAK
+105 LNDYIKDKFKVKAK

-137 KNDIKYIM
+137 KNGIEYIM

-230 YEDKWLEKFFEALS
+230 YEDKWLENFFEALS
-244 EEKDIIKTVTYSE
+244 KEKDIIKTTTYSE
-257 YMKKYPPI
+257 YIKKYPPV
-265 SKIYIPTGSY
+265 SKIYIPNGSY

-305 IITKFMRGGFWR
+305 IITRFMRGGFWR
-317 NYFAK
+317 NYFSK

-336 SNIFEGFNRV
+336 SNIFEEFDKSKN
-346 NKENNKSSNK
+346 NNKDK
-356 DNKINNEIEIA
+356 ETA
-367 LDYLLKGQCNCPY
+367 LDYLLQGQCNCPY

-393 RHSTYSNLIKSTSIS
+393 RHATYSNLIKSTSIS

-414 KNYFIEEEVD
+414 ENYFIKKNID
-424 FDMDGRDEII
+424 FDMDGRDEVII
-434 VSSEKETLIFH
+434 SSEKETLIFH
-445 TLSGSL
+445 SLSGSL

-482 ANNENQDEGHVSIH
+482 TNNDNQNEGHVSIH

-510 VFDKNEKV
+510 IFDKNEKV
-518 FAIDHFL
+518 FGVDHFL
-525 NKIPTAEEFQLLQY
+525 NKMPSAEEFQLLQY
-539 EENSNFFESYYKI
+539 EENADFFESFYKI
-552 TENKFNEDFATIIF
+552 IEDKIDKDFAKVIF
-566 NREGKINGK
+566 KRKGRIDGKE
-575 NINLTKKY
+575 INLIKKY
-583 IINSTGGFSLETI
+583 IVNSKGGFLLEATF
-596 IENKSEEEIEFVY
+596 ENKSGEEIEFVY

-617 LAGCEKDRYYIGDGK
+617 LAGGEKDRYYTGEDK
-632 KISENLSK
+632 RISENLSET
-640 VGEYEGKVF
+640 GEWTGKIF
-649 GMADESYIKIKIS
+649 AMTDEAYIKIKIL
-662 IECENKTNYLY
+662 IEAEEDTTFLY

-702 LKPNEKESHKFKIS
+702 LKPNEKKYYKIK
-716 VKNI
+716 VDTKNI

>member
-1 MKTINLIL
+1 MKIINLIL

-23 FESTYQKAYKP
+23 FESAYQKAYKP
-34 FLDTLEKYKD
+34 FLDVLEKYKD

-63 PEHIEKLKNLTKE
+63 PEHIEKLKNLAKE

-86 YEPIMPSIPDRDK
+86 YEPIMPSIPDKDK
-99 DIQIKK
+99 DIQIQK
-105 LNKYIMDKFDFIAK
+105 LNNYIKDKFDFIPK

-145 IDDSQ
+145 LDDSQ
-150 FLTTGIDTKNIYGY
+150 FLTTGIDTKNIFGY

-244 EEKDIIKTVTYSE
+244 EEKDIIKTTTYSE
-257 YMKKYPPI
+257 YMEKFSPI

-298 KKSNENE
+298 KKSPEND
-305 IITKFMRGGFWR
+305 IIVRFMRGGFWR
-317 NYFAK
+317 NYFSK

-336 SNIFEGFNRV
+336 SNIFEEF
-346 NKENNKSSNK
+346 KDKKDNNKDK
-356 DNKINNEIEIA
+356 ETA
-367 LDYLLKGQCNCPY
+367 LDYLLQGQCNCPY

-393 RHSTYSNLIKSTSIS
+393 RHATYSNLIKSTSIS

-414 KNYFIEEEVD
+414 ENYFIKKNID
-424 FDMDGRDEII
+424 FDMDGRDEVII
-434 VSSEKETLIFH
+434 SSEKETLIFH
-445 TLSGSL
+445 SLSGSL

-471 EEAYHISAMRN
+471 EEAYHISAMQN
-482 ANNENQDEGHVSIH
+482 TNNDNQNEGHVSIH

-518 FAIDHFL
+518 FGVDHFL
-525 NKIPTAEEFQLLQY
+525 NKIPSTEEFQLLQY
-539 EENSNFFESYYKI
+539 EENANFFESFYKI
-552 TENKFNEDFATIIF
+552 IEDKIDKDFAKVIF
-566 NREGKINGK
+566 KRKGKIDGK
-575 NINLTKKY
+575 EINLIKKY
-583 IINSTGGFSLETI
+583 IVNSKGGFLLEATF
-596 IENKSEEEIEFVY
+596 ENKSGEEIEFVY

-617 LAGCEKDRYYIGDGK
+617 LAGGEKDRYYTGEDK
-632 KISENLSK
+632 RISENLSET
-640 VGEYEGKVF
+640 GEWTGKIF
-649 GMADESYIKIKIS
+649 AMTDEAYIKIKIL
-662 IECENKTNYLY
+662 IEAEEETTFLY

-702 LKPNEKESHKFKIS
+702 LKPNEKKYYKIK
-716 VKNI
+716 VNTKNI

>member
-34 FLDTLEKYKD
+34 FLDMLEKYKD

-53 SLLLWIEKNH
+53 SLLSWIEKNH
-63 PEHIEKLKNLTKE
+63 PEHIEKLKNLAKE

-86 YEPIMPSIPDRDK
+86 YEPIMPSIPDKDK

-105 LNKYIMDKFDFIAK
+105 LNNYIKDKFKVKAK

-137 KNDIKYIM
+137 KNGIEYIM

-179 SQELRYLIPFREVEK
+179 SQELRYLIPFREAEK

-230 YEDKWLEKFFEALS
+230 YEDKWLENFFEALS
-244 EEKDIIKTVTYSE
+244 KEKDIIKTTTYSE
-257 YMKKYPPI
+257 YIKKYPPV
-265 SKIYIPTGSY
+265 SKIYIPNGSY

-305 IITKFMRGGFWR
+305 IITRFMRGGFWR
-317 NYFAK
+317 NYFSK

-336 SNIFEGFNRV
+336 SNIFDRFKFKR
-346 NKENNKSSNK
+346 NK
-356 DNKINNEIEIA
+356 DKIKEDKESA
-367 LDYLLKGQCNCPY
+367 LDYLLQGQCNCPY

-393 RHSTYSNLIKSTSIS
+393 RHATYSNLIKSTSIS
-408 EKNIYG
+408 EKNIYRE
-414 KNYFIEEEVD
+414 NYFIKKNID
-424 FDMDGRDEII
+424 FDMDGRDEVII
-434 VSSEKETLIFH
+434 SSEKETLIFH
-445 TLSGSL
+445 SLSGSL

-471 EEAYHISAMRN
+471 EEAYHISAIRN
-482 ANNENQDEGHVSIH
+482 TNNDNQNEGHVSIH

-518 FAIDHFL
+518 FGVDHFL
-525 NKIPTAEEFQLLQY
+525 NKMPSAEEFQLLQY
-539 EENSNFFESYYKI
+539 EENADFFESFYKI
-552 TENKFNEDFATIIF
+552 IEDKIDKDFAKVIF
-566 NREGKINGK
+566 KRKGKIDGK
-575 NINLTKKY
+575 EINLTKKY
-583 IINSTGGFSLETI
+583 IIDSNGGFSLEVNL
-596 IENKSEEEIEFVY
+596 ENKSKEDIEFVY

-617 LAGCEKDRYYIGDGK
+617 LAGCEKDRYYTGEDK
-632 KISENLSK
+632 RISENLSET
-640 VGEYEGKVF
+640 GEWTGKVF
-649 GMADESYIKIKIS
+649 AMTDEAYIKIKIL
-662 IECENKTNYLY
+662 IEAEEDTTFLY

-702 LKPNEKESHKFKIS
+702 LKPNEKKYYKIK
-716 VKNI
+716 VDTKNI

>member
-34 FLDTLEKYKD
+34 FLDMLEKYKD

-53 SLLLWIEKNH
+53 SLLSWIEKNH
-63 PEHIEKLKNLTKE
+63 PEHIEKLKNLAKE

-86 YEPIMPSIPDRDK
+86 YEPIMPSIPDKDK

-105 LNKYIMDKFDFIAK
+105 LNNYIKDKFKVKAR

-137 KNDIKYIM
+137 KNGIKYIM
-145 IDDSQ
+145 LDDSQ

-164 FITDNENY
+164 FITDNENH

-179 SQELRYLIPFREVEK
+179 SQELRYLIPFREAKK

-230 YEDKWLEKFFEALS
+230 YEDKWLENFFEALS
-244 EEKDIIKTVTYSE
+244 KEKDIIKTTTYSE
-257 YMKKYPPI
+257 YIKKYPPI
-265 SKIYIPTGSY
+265 SKIYIPNGSY

-305 IITKFMRGGFWR
+305 IITRFMRGGFWR
-317 NYFAK
+317 NYFSK

-336 SNIFEGFNRV
+336 SNIFDRFKFKR
-346 NKENNKSSNK
+346 NK
-356 DNKINNEIEIA
+356 DKIKEDKEIA
-367 LDYLLKGQCNCPY
+367 LDYLLQGQCNCPY

-393 RHSTYSNLIKSTSIS
+393 RHATYSNLIKSTSIS

-414 KNYFIEEEVD
+414 ENYFIKKNID
-424 FDMDGRDEII
+424 FDMDGRDEVII
-434 VSSEKETLIFH
+434 SSEKETLIFH
-445 TLSGSL
+445 SLSGSL

-482 ANNENQDEGHVSIH
+482 TNNNNQNEGHVSIH

-518 FAIDHFL
+518 FGVDHFF
-525 NKIPTAEEFQLLQY
+525 NKMPSAEEFQLLQY
-539 EENSNFFESYYKI
+539 EENADFFESFYKI
-552 TENKFNEDFATIIF
+552 IEDKIDKDFAKVIF
-566 NREGKINGK
+566 KRKGKINGK
-575 NINLTKKY
+575 EINLIKKY
-583 IINSTGGFSLETI
+583 IVNSKGGFLLEATF
-596 IENKSEEEIEFVY
+596 ENKSGEEIEFVY

-617 LAGCEKDRYYIGDGK
+617 LAGGENDRYYTGEDK
-632 KISENLSK
+632 RISENLSET
-640 VGEYEGKVF
+640 GEWTGKIF
-649 GMADESYIKIKIS
+649 AMTDEAYIKIKIL
-662 IECENKTNYLY
+662 IEAEEETTFLY

-702 LKPNEKESHKFKIS
+702 LKPNEKKYYKIK
-716 VKNI
+716 VNTKNI

>member
-34 FLDTLEKYKD
+34 FLDILEKYKD

-63 PEHIEKLKNLTKE
+63 PEHIEKLKNLAKE

-86 YEPIMPSIPDRDK
+86 YEPIMPSIPDKDK
-99 DIQIKK
+99 DIQIQK
-105 LNKYIMDKFDFIAK
+105 LNNYIKDKFAFNPK

-145 IDDSQ
+145 LDDSQ
-150 FLTTGIDTKNIYGY
+150 FLTTGIDTKNIFGY

-207 DRVVVLHDDGEKY
+207 NRVVVLHDDGEKY

-244 EEKDIIKTVTYSE
+244 EEKDIIKTTTYSE
-257 YMKKYPPI
+257 YMEKFSPI

-288 DEFHSKLEEL
+288 DEFHTKLEEL
-298 KKSNENE
+298 KKSSENE
-305 IITKFMRGGFWR
+305 IITRFMRGGFWR
-317 NYFAK
+317 NYFSK

-336 SNIFEGFNRV
+336 SNIFEEFD
-346 NKENNKSSNK
+346 KSKK
-356 DNKINNEIEIA
+356 DNKDKETA
-367 LDYLLKGQCNCPY
+367 LNYLLQGQCNCPY

-393 RHSTYSNLIKSTSIS
+393 RHATYSNLIKSTSIS

-414 KNYFIEEEVD
+414 KNYFVEKEID
-424 FDMDGRDEII
+424 FDMDGRNEII
-434 VSSEKETLIFH
+434 ISSEKETLILH
-445 TLSGSL
+445 TLSGSI

-482 ANNENQDEGHVSIH
+482 TNNDNQNDGHVSIH
-496 EIAKKVDEKIAKYL
+496 EIAKKVDEEIAKYL

-518 FAIDHFL
+518 FGVDHFL
-525 NKIPTAEEFQLLQY
+525 NKMPSVEEFQLLQY
-539 EENSNFFESYYKI
+539 EENSCFFESYYKI
-552 TENKFNEDFATIIF
+552 IENKIDKNLATIIF
-566 NREGKINGK
+566 NKDGKINGK

-583 IINSTGGFSLETI
+583 IIDSNGGFSLETI
-596 IENKSEEEIEFVY
+596 LENKSEEEIEFVY
-609 ALENNITL
+609 ALENNLTL
-617 LAGCEKDRYYIGDGK
+617 LAGGENDRYYIGENK
-632 KISENLSK
+632 RISENLSDT
-640 VGEYEGKVF
+640 GEFIGKIF
-649 GMADESYIKIKIS
+649 GMTDEAYIKIKIL
-662 IECENKTNYLY
+662 IECEEATNYLY

-690 QNSTIVCLKKIN
+690 QNSTVVCLKKMN
-702 LKPNEKESHKFKIS
+702 LKPKEKKSYKLKVS
-716 VKNI
+716 AKNI

>member
-34 FLDTLEKYKD
+34 FLDMLEKYKD

-53 SLLLWIEKNH
+53 SLLSWIEKNH
-63 PEHIEKLKNLTKE
+63 PEHIEKLKNLAKE

-86 YEPIMPSIPDRDK
+86 YEPIMPSIPDKDK

-105 LNKYIMDKFDFIAK
+105 LNDYIKDKFKVKAK

-137 KNDIKYIM
+137 KNGIEYIM
-145 IDDSQ
+145 LDDSQ

-179 SQELRYLIPFREVEK
+179 SQGLRYLIPFREAEK

-230 YEDKWLEKFFEALS
+230 YEDKWLENFFEALS
-244 EEKDIIKTVTYSE
+244 KEKDIIKTTTYSE
-257 YMKKYPPI
+257 YIKKYPPV
-265 SKIYIPTGSY
+265 SKIYIPNGSY

-305 IITKFMRGGFWR
+305 IITRFMRGGFWR
-317 NYFAK
+317 NYFSK

-336 SNIFEGFNRV
+336 SNIFEEFDKSKN
-346 NKENNKSSNK
+346 NNKDK
-356 DNKINNEIEIA
+356 EIA
-367 LDYLLKGQCNCPY
+367 LDYLLQGQCNCPY

-393 RHSTYSNLIKSTSIS
+393 RHATYSNLIKSTSIS

-414 KNYFIEEEVD
+414 ENYFIKKNID
-424 FDMDGRDEII
+424 FDMDGRDEVII
-434 VSSEKETLIFH
+434 SSEKETLIFH
-445 TLSGSL
+445 SLSGSL

-482 ANNENQDEGHVSIH
+482 TNNDNQNEGHVSIH

-518 FAIDHFL
+518 FGVDHFL
-525 NKIPTAEEFQLLQY
+525 NKMPSAEEFQLLQY
-539 EENSNFFESYYKI
+539 EENADFFESFYKI
-552 TENKFNEDFATIIF
+552 IEDKIDKDFAKVIF
-566 NREGKINGK
+566 KRKGKINGK
-575 NINLTKKY
+575 EINLIKKY
-583 IINSTGGFSLETI
+583 IVNSKGGFLLEATL
-596 IENKSEEEIEFVY
+596 ENKSGEEIEFVY

-617 LAGCEKDRYYIGDGK
+617 LAGGEKDRYYTGEYK
-632 KISENLSK
+632 RISENLSET
-640 VGEYEGKVF
+640 GEWTGKIF
-649 GMADESYIKIKIS
+649 AMTDEAYIKIKIL
-662 IECENKTNYLY
+662 IEAEEETTFLY

-702 LKPNEKESHKFKIS
+702 LKPNEKKYYKIKIDT
-716 VKNI
+716 KNI

>member
-34 FLDTLEKYKD
+34 FLDMLEKYKD

-53 SLLLWIEKNH
+53 SLLSWIEKNH
-63 PEHIEKLKNLTKE
+63 PEHIEKLKNLAKE

-86 YEPIMPSIPDRDK
+86 YEPIMPSIPDKDK

-105 LNKYIMDKFDFIAK
+105 LNDYIKDKFKVKAK

-137 KNDIKYIM
+137 KNGIEYIM

-179 SQELRYLIPFREVEK
+179 SQELRYLIPFREAEK

-230 YEDKWLEKFFEALS
+230 YEDKWLENFFEALS
-244 EEKDIIKTVTYSE
+244 KEKDIIKTTTYSE
-257 YMKKYPPI
+257 YIKKYPPV
-265 SKIYIPTGSY
+265 SKIYIPNGSY

-288 DEFHSKLEEL
+288 DEFHLKLEEL

-305 IITKFMRGGFWR
+305 IITRFMRGGFWR
-317 NYFAK
+317 NYFSK

-336 SNIFEGFNRV
+336 SNIFEEFDKSKN
-346 NKENNKSSNK
+346 NNKDK
-356 DNKINNEIEIA
+356 EIA
-367 LDYLLKGQCNCPY
+367 LDYLLQGQCNCPY

-393 RHSTYSNLIKSTSIS
+393 RHATYSNLIKSTSIS

-414 KNYFIEEEVD
+414 ENYFIKKNID
-424 FDMDGRDEII
+424 FDMDGRDEVII
-434 VSSEKETLIFH
+434 SSEKETLIFH
-445 TLSGSL
+445 SLSGSL

-482 ANNENQDEGHVSIH
+482 TNNDNQNEGHVSIH

-518 FAIDHFL
+518 FGVDHFL
-525 NKIPTAEEFQLLQY
+525 NKMPSAEEFQLLQY
-539 EENSNFFESYYKI
+539 EENADFFESFYKI
-552 TENKFNEDFATIIF
+552 IEDKIDKDFAKVIF
-566 NREGKINGK
+566 KRKGRIDGKE
-575 NINLTKKY
+575 INLIKKY
-583 IINSTGGFSLETI
+583 IVNSKGGFLLEATL
-596 IENKSEEEIEFVY
+596 ENKSGEEIEFVY

-617 LAGCEKDRYYIGDGK
+617 LAGGEKDRYYTGEDK
-632 KISENLSK
+632 RISENLSET
-640 VGEYEGKVF
+640 GEWTGKIF
-649 GMADESYIKIKIS
+649 AMTDEAYIKIKIL
-662 IECENKTNYLY
+662 IEAEEETTFLY

-702 LKPNEKESHKFKIS
+702 LKPNEKKYYKIKIDT
-716 VKNI
+716 KNI

>member
-34 FLDTLEKYKD
+34 FLDILEKYKD

-63 PEHIEKLKNLTKE
+63 PEHIEKLKNLAKE

-86 YEPIMPSIPDRDK
+86 YEPIMPSIPDKDK
-99 DIQIKK
+99 DIQIQK
-105 LNKYIMDKFDFIAK
+105 LNNYIKDKFAFNPK

-145 IDDSQ
+145 LDDSQ
-150 FLTTGIDTKNIYGY
+150 FLTTGIDTKNIFGY

-244 EEKDIIKTVTYSE
+244 EEKEIIKTTTYSE
-257 YMKKYPPI
+257 YMEKFSPI

-275 EEMLTWVLPAKVQ
+275 EEMLTWVLPAKIQ
-288 DEFHSKLEEL
+288 DEFHTKLEEL

-305 IITKFMRGGFWR
+305 IITRFMRGGFWR
-317 NYFAK
+317 NYFSK

-336 SNIFEGFNRV
+336 SNVFEEFDK
-346 NKENNKSSNK
+346 NKK
-356 DNKINNEIEIA
+356 DNKDKETA
-367 LDYLLKGQCNCPY
+367 LDYLLQGQCNCPY

-393 RHSTYSNLIKSTSIS
+393 RHATYSNLIKSTLIS

-414 KNYFIEEEVD
+414 KNYFTKKEID

-434 VSSEKETLIFH
+434 ISSEKETLIFH
-445 TLSGSL
+445 TLSGSI

-482 ANNENQDEGHVSIH
+482 TNNDNQSDGHVSIH

-518 FAIDHFL
+518 FGVDHFL
-525 NKIPTAEEFQLLQY
+525 NKMPSAEEFQLLQY
-539 EENSNFFESYYKI
+539 EENSCFFESHYKI
-552 TENKFNEDFATIIF
+552 IENKIDKNSATIIF
-566 NREGKINGK
+566 NKDGKVNGK

-583 IINSTGGFSLETI
+583 IIDSNGGFSLEAI

-617 LAGCEKDRYYIGDGK
+617 LAGGENDRYYIGENK
-632 KISENLSK
+632 RISENLSDA
-640 VGEYEGKVF
+640 GEFEGKIF
-649 GMADESYIKIKIS
+649 GMTDEAYIKIKIL
-662 IECENKTNYLY
+662 IECEEATNYLY

-690 QNSTIVCLKKIN
+690 QNSTVVCLKKIN
-702 LKPNEKESHKFKIS
+702 LKPKEKKSYKLKVS
-716 VKNI
+716 AKNIK

>member
-34 FLDTLEKYKD
+34 FLDMLEKYKD

-53 SLLLWIEKNH
+53 SLLSWIEKNH
-63 PEHIEKLKNLTKE
+63 SEHIEKLKNLAKE

-86 YEPIMPSIPDRDK
+86 YEPIMPSILDKDK

-105 LNKYIMDKFDFIAK
+105 LNNYIKDKFKVKAK

-137 KNDIKYIM
+137 KNGIKYIM

-230 YEDKWLEKFFEALS
+230 YEDKWLENFFEALS
-244 EEKDIIKTVTYSE
+244 KEKDIIKTTTYSE
-257 YMKKYPPI
+257 YIKKYPPV
-265 SKIYIPTGSY
+265 SKIYIPNGSY

-305 IITKFMRGGFWR
+305 IITRFMRGGFWR
-317 NYFAK
+317 NYFSK

-336 SNIFEGFNRV
+336 SNIFEEFDKSKN
-346 NKENNKSSNK
+346 NNKDK
-356 DNKINNEIEIA
+356 ETA
-367 LDYLLKGQCNCPY
+367 LDYLLQGQCNCPY

-393 RHSTYSNLIKSTSIS
+393 RHATYSNLIKSTSIS

-414 KNYFIEEEVD
+414 ENYFIKKNID
-424 FDMDGRDEII
+424 FDMDGRDEVII
-434 VSSEKETLIFH
+434 SSEKETLIFH
-445 TLSGSL
+445 SLSGSL

-460 PINLIDTLKRR
+460 QINLIDTLKRR

-482 ANNENQDEGHVSIH
+482 TNNDNQNEGHVSIH

-518 FAIDHFL
+518 FGVDHFL
-525 NKIPTAEEFQLLQY
+525 NKMPSAEEFQLLQY
-539 EENSNFFESYYKI
+539 EENADFFESFYKI
-552 TENKFNEDFATIIF
+552 IEDKIDKDFAKVIF
-566 NREGKINGK
+566 KRKGKIDGK
-575 NINLTKKY
+575 EINLIKKY
-583 IINSTGGFSLETI
+583 IVNSKGGFLLEATF
-596 IENKSEEEIEFVY
+596 ENKSGEEIEFVY

-617 LAGCEKDRYYIGDGK
+617 LAGGEKDRYYTGEDK
-632 KISENLSK
+632 RISENLSET
-640 VGEYEGKVF
+640 GEWTGKIF
-649 GMADESYIKIKIS
+649 AMTDEAYIKIKIL
-662 IECENKTNYLY
+662 IEAEEETTFLY

-702 LKPNEKESHKFKIS
+702 LKPNEKKYYKIK
-716 VKNI
+716 VDTKNI

>member
-34 FLDTLEKYKD
+34 FLEILEKYKE

-63 PEHIEKLKNLTKE
+63 PEHIEKLKNLVKE

-86 YEPIMPSIPDRDK
+86 YEPIMPSIPDKDK
-99 DIQIKK
+99 DIQIQK
-105 LNKYIMDKFDFIAK
+105 LNNYIKNKFDFNPK

-137 KNDIKYIM
+137 KNEIKYIM
-145 IDDSQ
+145 LDDSQ
-150 FLTTGIDTKNIYGY
+150 FLTTGIDTKNIFGY

-194 SIEYLKSIATEEG
+194 SIEYLKSIATEDG

-244 EEKDIIKTVTYSE
+244 EEKDIIKTTTYGE
-257 YMKKYPPI
+257 YMQKFSPI

-288 DEFHSKLEEL
+288 DEFHTKLEEL
-298 KKSNENE
+298 KKSPEND
-305 IITKFMRGGFWR
+305 IITRFMRGGFWR
-317 NYFAK
+317 NYFSK

-336 SNIFEGFNRV
+336 SNTYEEF
-346 NKENNKSSNK
+346 KEFDKSKK
-356 DNKINNEIEIA
+356 DNSKDKEAA
-367 LDYLLKGQCNCPY
+367 LDYLLQGQCNCPY

-408 EKNIYG
+408 EKNLYG
-414 KNYFIEEEVD
+414 KNYFTVKEVD

-445 TLSGSL
+445 TLSGS
-451 IEWDLKKEN
+451 IVEWDLKKEN

-471 EEAYHISAMRN
+471 EEAYHISAVRN
-482 ANNENQDEGHVSIH
+482 TNNDNQNDGHVSIH
-496 EIAKKVDEKIAKYL
+496 EMVKKVDEKIAKYL

-518 FAIDHFL
+518 FGVDHFL
-525 NKIPTAEEFQLLQY
+525 NKMPSAEEFQLLQY
-539 EENSNFFESYYKI
+539 EENSCFFESHYKI
-552 TENKFNEDFATIIF
+552 LPHKLEKDCAIIIF
-566 NREGKINGK
+566 NKDGKLNGK
-575 NINLTKKY
+575 NINLIKKY
-583 IINSTGGFSLETI
+583 IINFAGGFSLETI
-596 IENKSEEEIEFVY
+596 IENKSEEDIEFVY

-617 LAGCEKDRYYIGDGK
+617 LAGGENDRYYIGENK
-632 KISENLSK
+632 RISENLSDA
-640 VGEYEGKVF
+640 GEFAGKIF
-649 GMADESYIKIKIS
+649 GMTDEAYIKIKIL
-662 IECENKTNYLY
+662 IECEEEANYLY

-690 QNSTIVCLKKIN
+690 QNSTIVCLKKMS
-702 LKPNEKESHKFKIS
+702 LKPKEKKSYKLKIN
-716 VKNI
+716 VQNI

>member
-34 FLDTLEKYKD
+34 FLDMLEKYKN

-53 SLLLWIEKNH
+53 SLLSWIEKNH
-63 PEHIEKLKNLTKE
+63 PEHIEKLKNLAKE

-86 YEPIMPSIPDRDK
+86 YEPIMPSIPDKDK

-105 LNKYIMDKFDFIAK
+105 LNNYIKDKFDFNPK

-137 KNDIKYIM
+137 KNGIKYIM
-145 IDDSQ
+145 LDDSQ

-179 SQELRYLIPFREVEK
+179 SQELRYLIPFREAEK

-230 YEDKWLEKFFEALS
+230 YEDKWLENFFEALS
-244 EEKDIIKTVTYSE
+244 KEKDIIKTTTYSE
-257 YMKKYPPI
+257 YIKKYPPI
-265 SKIYIPTGSY
+265 SKIYIPNGSY

-305 IITKFMRGGFWR
+305 IITRFMRGGFWR
-317 NYFAK
+317 NYFSK

-336 SNIFEGFNRV
+336 SNIFEEFDKSKN
-346 NKENNKSSNK
+346 NNKDK
-356 DNKINNEIEIA
+356 ETA
-367 LDYLLKGQCNCPY
+367 LDYLLQGQCNCPY

-393 RHSTYSNLIKSTSIS
+393 RHATYSNLIKSTSIS

-414 KNYFIEEEVD
+414 ENYFIKKNID
-424 FDMDGRDEII
+424 FDMDGRDEVII
-434 VSSEKETLIFH
+434 SSEKETLIFH
-445 TLSGSL
+445 SLSGSL

-482 ANNENQDEGHVSIH
+482 TNNDNQNEGHVSIH
-496 EIAKKVDEKIAKYL
+496 EIAKKVDEKISKYL

-518 FAIDHFL
+518 FGVDHFL
-525 NKIPTAEEFQLLQY
+525 NKMPSAEEFQLLQY
-539 EENSNFFESYYKI
+539 EENANFFESFYKI
-552 TENKFNEDFATIIF
+552 IEDKIDKDFAKVIF
-566 NREGKINGK
+566 KRKGKINGK
-575 NINLTKKY
+575 EINLIKKY
-583 IINSTGGFSLETI
+583 IVNSKGGFLLEATF
-596 IENKSEEEIEFVY
+596 ENKSGEEIEFVY

-617 LAGCEKDRYYIGDGK
+617 LAGGEKDRYYTGEDK
-632 KISENLSK
+632 RISENLSET
-640 VGEYEGKVF
+640 GEWTGKVF
-649 GMADESYIKIKIS
+649 AMTDEAYIKIKIL
-662 IECENKTNYLY
+662 IECEEETNYLY

-690 QNSTIVCLKKIN
+690 QNSTVVCLNKIN
-702 LKPNEKESHKFKIS
+702 LKPNEKKYYKIR
-716 VKNI
+716 VNTKNI

>member
-34 FLDTLEKYKD
+34 FLDMLEKYKD

-53 SLLLWIEKNH
+53 SLLSWIEKNH
-63 PEHIEKLKNLTKE
+63 SEHIEKLKNLAKE

-86 YEPIMPSIPDRDK
+86 YEPIMPSIPDKDK

-105 LNKYIMDKFDFIAK
+105 LNNYIKDKFKVKAK

-137 KNDIKYIM
+137 KNGIEYIM

-179 SQELRYLIPFREVEK
+179 SQELRYLIPFREAEK

-230 YEDKWLEKFFEALS
+230 YEDKWLENFFEALS
-244 EEKDIIKTVTYSE
+244 KEKDIIKTTTYSE
-257 YMKKYPPI
+257 YIKKYPPV
-265 SKIYIPTGSY
+265 SKIYIPNGSY

-305 IITKFMRGGFWR
+305 IITRFMRGGFWR
-317 NYFAK
+317 NYFSK

-336 SNIFEGFNRV
+336 SNIFDRFKFKR
-346 NKENNKSSNK
+346 NK
-356 DNKINNEIEIA
+356 DKIKEDKESA
-367 LDYLLKGQCNCPY
+367 LDYLLQGQCNCPY

-393 RHSTYSNLIKSTSIS
+393 RHATYSNLIKSTSIS

-414 KNYFIEEEVD
+414 ENYFIKKNID
-424 FDMDGRDEII
+424 FDMDGRDEVII
-434 VSSEKETLIFH
+434 SSEKETLIFH
-445 TLSGSL
+445 SLGGSL

-482 ANNENQDEGHVSIH
+482 TNNDNQNEGHVSIH
-496 EIAKKVDEKIAKYL
+496 EIAKKVDEKISKYL

-518 FAIDHFL
+518 FGVDHFL
-525 NKIPTAEEFQLLQY
+525 GKIPSAEEFQLLQY
-539 EENSNFFESYYKI
+539 EENADFFESFYKI
-552 TENKFNEDFATIIF
+552 IEDKIDKDFAKVIF
-566 NREGKINGK
+566 KIKGRIDGKE
-575 NINLTKKY
+575 INLIKKY
-583 IINSTGGFSLETI
+583 IVNSKGGFLLEATF
-596 IENKSEEEIEFVY
+596 ENKSGEEIEFVY

-617 LAGCEKDRYYIGDGK
+617 LAGGEKDRYYTGEDK
-632 KISENLSK
+632 RISENLSET
-640 VGEYEGKVF
+640 GEWTGKVF
-649 GMADESYIKIKIS
+649 AMTDEAYIKIKIL
-662 IECENKTNYLY
+662 IEAEEETTFLY

-690 QNSTIVCLKKIN
+690 QNSTVVCLKKIN
-702 LKPNEKESHKFKIS
+702 LKPNEKKYYKIK
-716 VKNI
+716 VDTKNI